1 MKFITSEGKLEDGS
15 PLSDE
20 EIEILQCVEFSQT
33 ELNKACKAYLSARDC
48 VAIFTHIIRYFE
60 LRRRVALDEET
71 NPAADGVL
79 EENA

>member
-1 MKFITSEGKLEDGS
+1 MKFITSGGNLEDGF

-33 ELNKACKAYLSARDC
+33 ELNKACRAYLSTHDC
-48 VAIFTHIIRYFE
+48 VAIFTHIICHFE

-71 NPAADGVL
+71 NPAADGVP